1 LENTI
6 MLFNSQGQAVKVND
20 KLNSHNAPAIF
31 VPLREKLW
39 PSLNYQ
45 GKMFKIET
53 RATFK
58 E

>member
-1 LENTI
+1 